1 MKTEE
6 IELFRQPSLQIGLL
20 LFMASGPC
28 SPPPPLHGQ
37 ALATKGSS
45 QELRA
50 AGLGGRI

>member
-20 LFMASGPC
+20 LFMASSPC
-28 SPPPPLHGQ
+28 SPPPLHRQ